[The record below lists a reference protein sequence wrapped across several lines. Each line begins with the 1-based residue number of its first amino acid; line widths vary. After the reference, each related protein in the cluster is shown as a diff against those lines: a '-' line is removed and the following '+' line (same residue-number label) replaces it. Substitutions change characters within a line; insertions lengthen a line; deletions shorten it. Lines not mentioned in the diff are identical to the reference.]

1 VERKKEWKEGIEK
14 AGAPPFSRLS
24 REGGDFDL
32 VNPGEDL
39 KVQDCKREARLSDEP
54 DYVGTDAIGCPAE
67 RSSAVLGEREPGRID
82 ANSQKRAIE
91 LRTLLLQRMRRAR
104 AHPPQRSN
112 LSACSQDR
120 SAQSAS
126 PADNRPAL
134 AQLLVSDSQSS
145 TLAHCARLEW
155 LSFDSLQTIP
165 DNARQRFPASWPS
178 YRIRM
183 LIPAPMIP
191 S

>member
-67 RSSAVLGEREPGRID
+67 RSSALLGERERGWID
-82 ANSQKRAIE
+82 ANSQKPAIE
-91 LRTLLLQRMRRAR
+91 LRTLLLQRRRRAR
-104 AHPPQRSN
+104 AHHRSVLICRPVRRIAQRN
-112 LSACSQDR
+112 ELPR
-120 SAQSAS
+120 
-126 PADNRPAL
+126 RIIG
-134 AQLLVSDSQSS
+134 
-145 TLAHCARLEW
+145 R
-155 LSFDSLQTIP
+155 
-165 DNARQRFPASWPS
+165 RQRNSWC
-178 YRIRM
+178 
-183 LIPAPMIP
+183 LIHNRQHLPTAHALNG
-191 S
+191 